1 MFFLI
6 KTIANFKDIYI
17 IMKQKYLM
25 SFLILISFLSFSQ
38 EGFQMGLD
46 KKKLKIPF
54 KLVNNL
60 IIVPVEINGV
70 SLDFLL
76 DTGVEQ
82 TILFSLENETSIE
95 FNDVQKIKI
104 KGLGTGEAIDAYH
117 TRRNLVKI
125 GSYVDKSHE
134 IYIILDQ
141 DINFSAQLGIP
152 VYGII
157 GSNFFKNNIVEVEY
171 SSKNIFVYHH
181 DSKKIKQKLSK
192 YEKIP
197 ISIELEKPYVIGEII
212 LNDYKIQAKLLID
225 SGGSDAIWLFQNTE
239 KIQVPEANFQDF
251 LGKGF
256 SGDIFGKRSR
266 IASIQFGTHIIN
278 SPTISFPEDSAYE
291 SVSLVK
297 GRNGSVGS
305 EILKR
310 FNIIFDYMNSVIY
323 LKKNSNFDEPFNYNM
338 SGLEIEHYGMQMVEE
353 KVELKTN
360 FVSNEVNPYDDKT
373 SNIKYK
379 FELKPMYVITNVRE
393 LSPGEAAGFKKND
406 KVIKINGN
414 EAYKYKLDEITA
426 LLQSEEGRWIT
437 IEVERAGQIIKSK
450 FQLKKIL

>member
-1 MFFLI
+1 
-6 KTIANFKDIYI
+6 
-17 IMKQKYLM
+17 MKQKYLIL
-25 SFLILISFLSFSQ
+25 FLILISFLSFSQ
-38 EGFQMGLD
+38 DGFLINID
-46 KKKLKIPF
+46 KKQLKIPF
-54 KLVNNL
+54 RLVNNL
-60 IIVPVEINGV
+60 IIVPIEINGV
-70 SLDFLL
+70 TLDFLL

-95 FNDVQKIKI
+95 FKDVEKIKI
-104 KGLGTGEAIDAYH
+104 KGLGSGEAIDAYH
-117 TRRNLVKI
+117 TRKNLVKI
-125 GSYVDKSHE
+125 GKYEDKNHE

-157 GSNFFKNNIVEVEY
+157 GSDFFKNDIVEVNY
-171 SSKNIFVYHH
+171 SSKNIFVYHR
-181 DSKKIKQKLSK
+181 DSKKIKQKLLK

-197 ISIELEKPYVIGEII
+197 ISIELEKPYVLGEIF
-212 LNDYKIQAKLLID
+212 LNNYKMQVKLLID

-239 KIQVPEANFQDF
+239 KVKVPEPNFQDY

-266 IASIQFGTHIIN
+266 IESIQFGKYII
-278 SPTISFPEDSAYE
+278 SKPTASFPESNAYQ
-291 SVSLVK
+291 SVSLVE

-310 FNIIFDYMNSVIY
+310 FNIIFDYMNSAIY
-323 LKKNSNFDEPFNYNM
+323 IKKNSNFEEPFNYNM

-353 KVELKTN
+353 QVELKTN
-360 FVSNEVNPYDDKT
+360 LVTNGISVYDDKS

-379 FELKPMYVITNVRE
+379 FALKPLFVITNVRE

-406 KVIKINGN
+406 KLIKINGT
-414 EAYKYKLDEITA
+414 EAYKYRLDEITA

-437 IEVERAGQIIKSK
+437 IEVERAGKIIKSK

>member
-1 MFFLI
+1 MFFLT
-6 KTIANFKDIYI
+6 KTITNFKDNKC
-17 IMKQKYLM
+17 IMKQKYLIL
-25 SFLILISFLSFSQ
+25 FLILISFLSFSQ
-38 EGFQMGLD
+38 DGFQMNFD
-46 KKKLKIPF
+46 KKQLKIPF

-60 IIVPVEINGV
+60 IIVPIEINGV
-70 SLDFLL
+70 TLEFLL

-95 FNDVQKIKI
+95 FKDVEKIKI
-104 KGLGTGEAIDAYH
+104 KGLGSGEAIDAYH
-117 TRRNLVKI
+117 TRKNLVKV
-125 GSYVDKSHE
+125 GKYEDKSHE

-157 GSNFFKNNIVEVEY
+157 GSNFFKNDIIEVDY
-171 SSKNIFVYHH
+171 ASKNIFVYQRN
-181 DSKKIKQKLSK
+181 SKKIKQKLFK

-197 ISIELEKPYVIGEII
+197 ISIELEKPYLISEII
-212 LNDYKIQAKLLID
+212 LNNYKMQAKLLID

-239 KIQVPEANFQDF
+239 KIKVPEANFQDY

-266 IASIQFGTHIIN
+266 IESIQFGKYVIN
-278 SPTISFPEDSAYE
+278 NPTASFPENNAYE
-291 SVSLVK
+291 NVLLVE

-310 FNIIFDYMNSVIY
+310 FNVIFDYQNSVIY

-360 FVSNEVNPYDDKT
+360 LVSNGTNAYDDRA

-379 FELKPMYVITNVRE
+379 FALKPMYVITNVRE
-393 LSPGEAAGFKKND
+393 LSPGETAGFKKND
-406 KVIKINGN
+406 KLIKINGI
-414 EAYKYKLDEITA
+414 EAYKYRLDEITA

-437 IEVERAGQIIKSK
+437 IEVERGGQTIKSK